1 MIEFKSKYRFLLVM
15 LVVLMAL
22 NGLIARLVYLHLR
35 LGGGADRNVRII
47 ESRRLETDLMV
58 ARGKIFDCRG
68 NTLALDIVKKEV
80 CADPVLILSNN
91 CLDKVAGSVGGMLNS
106 NPASIGE
113 RLNQPGRRFVYL
125 GGYGRSIEEEQA
137 AKLESLKL
145 PGLFTRDM
153 MVRSYP
159 RGNSMCHVLGYVNF
173 DFERA
178 GSAGIEQKWN
188 KYLHGVH
195 GLLISELDGR
205 RHEIY
210 DRRLFELKPRTGAD
224 VTLTLDH
231 YVQYVVER
239 ALENAVHE
247 NQATAA
253 WAIVE
258 RVKTG
263 EILAMANYPAY
274 DPNNFR
280 SVSPEWMRN
289 RCIGVVYEPGST
301 FKMAVV
307 AAALN
312 EKAITSS
319 QVFDCE
325 NGTWFYNKR
334 PLRDFHP
341 YGLLSVADVIKKS
354 SNIGAAKI
362 AVILGEKR
370 LYQYLREFGIG
381 KPTGIDLPGEEAG
394 LLHALPQ
401 WTSLSVTRIAIGH
414 EVAVTAL
421 QMLQVLCAIANDGV
435 LMRPYVVRRITDP
448 DGQVLFEQQSKAIGR
463 PIRTETAVEMKRL
476 LARVTE
482 EGGTGFKARVEG
494 YTVGGKTGTAQKAI
508 PGGYSD
514 TLNMASFTGFIPVE
528 DPQLAIIVVLD
539 EPKGS
544 VHTGGVV
551 AGPVFREIA
560 EQAVRY
566 LDVLPSTTAVAEGKV
581 KDASSEVGGQKQEN
595 GTRYVKNVGASFP
608 RKRESGV
615 IDALNV
621 ASSTE

>member
-1 MIEFKSKYRFLLVM
+1 MIDFKSKYRFLLVV
-15 LVVLMAL
+15 LVVLAAL
-22 NGLIARLVYLHLR
+22 NGLIARLVYLHFR
-35 LGGGADRNVRII
+35 LGEGVDRNERVI
-47 ESRRLETDLMV
+47 ESRRLETDLLV
-58 ARGKIFDCRG
+58 ARGKIIDCRG

-80 CADPVLILSNN
+80 CADPTLILSNN
-91 CLDKVAGSVGGMLNS
+91 CLGAVAGNVARMLNVS
-106 NPASIGE
+106 PADICE
-113 RLNQPGRRFVYL
+113 RLNHPGRRFVYL
-125 GGYGRSIEEEQA
+125 GGYGRTIEEEQA
-137 AKLESLKL
+137 AKLERLKL
-145 PGLFTRDM
+145 PGLFMRDM

-159 RGNSMCHVLGYVNF
+159 RGSSMCHVLGYVNF

-239 ALENAVHE
+239 ALDNAVRE
-247 NQATAA
+247 NQATAV

-263 EILAMANYPAY
+263 EILAMASYPGY

-280 SVSPEWMRN
+280 RVSPEWMRN
-289 RCIGVVYEPGST
+289 RCISVVYEPGST
-301 FKMAVV
+301 FKIAVV

-312 EKAITSS
+312 EKAVTSS

-341 YGLLSVADVIKKS
+341 YGLLSVADIIKKS
-354 SNIGAAKI
+354 SNIGAAKV
-362 AVILGEKR
+362 ALQLGEKKI
-370 LYQYLREFGIG
+370 YQYLQAFGIG
-381 KPTGIDLPGEEAG
+381 RQTGIDLPGEEAG
-394 LLHALPQ
+394 LLHPLTA

-435 LMRPYVVRRITDP
+435 LMKPYVVGRVTAP
-448 DGQVLFEQQSKAIGR
+448 DGQILFEQQPKVLGQ
-463 PIRTETAVEMKRL
+463 PIRTETAKEMKRL

-494 YTVGGKTGTAQKAI
+494 YSVAGKTGTAQKAI

-544 VHTGGVV
+544 VHTGGAV

-566 LDVLPSTTAVAEGKV
+566 LDVIPSTTAVAEGKI
-581 KDASSEVGGQKQEN
+581 KEKISD
-595 GTRYVKNVGASFP
+595 
-608 RKRESGV
+608 
-615 IDALNV
+615 I
-621 ASSTE
+621 

>member
-1 MIEFKSKYRFLLVM
+1 MIDFKSKYRFLVVV
-15 LVVLMAL
+15 LVVLTAL
-22 NGLIARLVYLHLR
+22 NGLIARLVYLHFR
-35 LGGGADRNVRII
+35 LGEGVDRNERII

-80 CADPVLILSNN
+80 CADPALILSSN
-91 CLDKVAGSVGGMLNS
+91 CLSEVAGNVARLLNVS
-106 NPASIGE
+106 AADIGE

-125 GGYGRSIEEEQA
+125 GGYGRPIEDEQA

-145 PGLFTRDM
+145 PGLFMRDM

-173 DFERA
+173 DLERA

-239 ALENAVHE
+239 ALENAVRE
-247 NQATAA
+247 NQATAV

-263 EILAMANYPAY
+263 EILAMASYPGY
-274 DPNNFR
+274 NPNNFR

-289 RCIGVVYEPGST
+289 RCISVVYEPGST
-301 FKMAVV
+301 FKMAIV

-312 EKAITSS
+312 EKAVTSS

-325 NGTWFYNKR
+325 NGIWFHNKR

-341 YGLLSVADVIKKS
+341 YGLLSVADIIKKS
-354 SNIGAAKI
+354 SNIGAAKV
-362 AVILGEKR
+362 ALQLGPNK
-370 LYQYLREFGIG
+370 LYQYLQAFGIG

-394 LLHALPQ
+394 LLHSPST

-435 LMRPYVVRRITDP
+435 LMKPYIVRRVTAP
-448 DGQVLFEQQSKAIGR
+448 DGQILYEQQPKALGR
-463 PIRTETAVEMKRL
+463 PIRTETAMEMTRL
-476 LARVTE
+476 LSRVTE

-494 YTVGGKTGTAQKAI
+494 YSVAGKTGTAQKAI

-514 TLNMASFTGFIPVE
+514 TLNISSFTGFIPVE

-539 EPKGS
+539 EPRGS
-544 VHTGGVV
+544 FRTGGVV

-566 LDVLPSTTAVAEGKV
+566 LDVPPSTTAVADGKT
-581 KDASSEVGGQKQEN
+581 KEKISD
-595 GTRYVKNVGASFP
+595 
-608 RKRESGV
+608 
-615 IDALNV
+615 I
-621 ASSTE
+621 

>member
-1 MIEFKSKYRFLLVM
+1 MIEFKSKYRFF
-15 LVVLMAL
+15 LVVLVVLTAL
-22 NGLIARLVYLHLR
+22 NGLIARLVYLHFR
-35 LGGGADRNVRII
+35 LGEGVDRNVRII

-80 CADPVLILSNN
+80 CADPTFILSNK
-91 CLDKVAGSVGGMLNS
+91 CLIAVAGNVGRLLNVS
-106 NPASIGE
+106 PADICR

-125 GGYGRSIEEEQA
+125 GGYGRAIEEEQA

-145 PGLFTRDM
+145 PGLFMRDM

-239 ALENAVHE
+239 ALENAVRE
-247 NQATAA
+247 NQATAV

-263 EILAMANYPAY
+263 EILAMASYPAY

-289 RCIGVVYEPGST
+289 RCISVVYEPGST
-301 FKMAVV
+301 FKLVVV

-312 EKAITSS
+312 EKAVTSS

-325 NGTWFYNKR
+325 NGAWFYNKR
-334 PLRDFHP
+334 PLHDLHP
-341 YGLLSVADVIKKS
+341 YGLLSVADIIKKS
-354 SNIGAAKI
+354 SNIGAAKV
-362 AVILGEKR
+362 AVQLGENKF
-370 LYQYLREFGIG
+370 YQYLQAFGIG

-394 LLHALPQ
+394 ILHPLSA

-435 LMRPYVVRRITDP
+435 LMKPYVVRRVTAP
-448 DGQVLFEQQSKAIGR
+448 DGQILFEQQPKALGR
-463 PIRTETAVEMKRL
+463 PIRTETAREMTRL

-494 YTVGGKTGTAQKAI
+494 YSVAGKTGTAQKAI

-514 TLNMASFTGFIPVE
+514 TLNMSSFIGFISVE

-544 VHTGGVV
+544 VRTGGAV

-566 LDVLPSTTAVAEGKV
+566 LDVPPSPTAVA
-581 KDASSEVGGQKQEN
+581 D
-595 GTRYVKNVGASFP
+595 
-608 RKRESGV
+608 GV
-615 IDALNV
+615 IKKETSDHKL
-621 ASSTE
+621 

>member
-1 MIEFKSKYRFLLVM
+1 MIEFNSKYRFLLVVM
-15 LVVLMAL
+15 VVLTAL
-22 NGLIARLVYLHLR
+22 NGLIARLVYLHFR
-35 LGGGADRNVRII
+35 LGEGADRNVRII

-80 CADPVLILSNN
+80 CADPTLILSNN
-91 CLDKVAGSVGGMLNS
+91 CLGAVAKNVGRMLNVS
-106 NPASIGE
+106 PADIGE
-113 RLNQPGRRFVYL
+113 RLNKPGRHFIYL
-125 GGYGRSIEEEQA
+125 GGYGRPIEEEQA
-137 AKLESLKL
+137 ARLESLKL
-145 PGLFTRDM
+145 PGLFMREM

-210 DRRLFELKPRTGAD
+210 DRRLFELKPHTGAD
-224 VTLTLDH
+224 VALTLDH
-231 YVQYVVER
+231 YVQYMVER
-239 ALENAVHE
+239 ALENAVRE
-247 NQATAA
+247 TQATAA

-258 RVKTG
+258 RVRTG
-263 EILAMANYPAY
+263 EILAMASSPGY

-301 FKMAVV
+301 FKMAIV

-312 EKAITSS
+312 EKAVTSS

-325 NGTWFYNKR
+325 NGTWFYNRR

-341 YGLLSVADVIKKS
+341 YGLLSVADIIKKS
-354 SNIGAAKI
+354 SNIGAAKV
-362 AVILGEKR
+362 ALQLGDKK
-370 LYQYLREFGIG
+370 LYQYLQAFGIG
-381 KPTGIDLPGEEAG
+381 KPTGIDLPGEEGG
-394 LLHALPQ
+394 LLHPISS

-414 EVAVTAL
+414 EVAITAL
-421 QMLQVLCAIANDGV
+421 QMLQVICAIANDGV
-435 LMRPYVVRRITDP
+435 LMRPYIVRRITAP
-448 DGQVLFEQQSKAIGR
+448 DGQVLFEQQPKAVGQ
-463 PIRTETAVEMKRL
+463 PIRPETAVEMKRL

-494 YTVGGKTGTAQKAI
+494 YTVAGKTGTAQKAI

-514 TLNMASFTGFIPVE
+514 TLNMSSFTGFIPVE

-544 VHTGGVV
+544 VRTGGVV

-566 LDVLPSTTAVAEGKV
+566 LDVPPSTTAVAEGKT
-581 KDASSEVGGQKQEN
+581 KEKISD
-595 GTRYVKNVGASFP
+595 
-608 RKRESGV
+608 
-615 IDALNV
+615 I
-621 ASSTE
+621 

>member
-1 MIEFKSKYRFLLVM
+1 MIDFKSKFRLVLVM
-15 LVVLMAL
+15 LVVSAAL
-22 NGLIARLVYLHLR
+22 NGLIARLVYLHFR
-35 LGGGADRNVRII
+35 LGAGADRNTRII
-47 ESRRLETDLMV
+47 ESRRLETDLLV
-58 ARGKIFDCRG
+58 ARGKILDCRG
-68 NTLALDIVKKEV
+68 NTLALDVVKKEV
-80 CADPVLILSNN
+80 CADPALILSNN
-91 CLDKVAGSVGGMLNS
+91 CLDAVAGNIGQLLNVNPS
-106 NPASIGE
+106 NIYE

-125 GGYGRSIEEEQA
+125 GGYGRPVEDEQA
-137 AKLESLKL
+137 ARLEKLKL
-145 PGLFTRDM
+145 PGLFMRDM
-153 MVRSYP
+153 MMRSYP
-159 RGNSMCHVLGYVNF
+159 CGSSMCHVLGYVNF

-231 YVQYVVER
+231 YVQYMVEQ
-239 ALENAVHE
+239 ALENGLRE
-247 NQATAA
+247 TQSTAI

-263 EILAMANYPAY
+263 EILAMASSPVY
-274 DPNNFR
+274 DPNHFR
-280 SVSPEWMRN
+280 NVSPEARRN
-289 RCIGVVYEPGST
+289 RCISVVYEPGST

-312 EKAITSS
+312 EKAVTSS

-325 NGTWFYNKR
+325 NGIWFHNKR

-341 YGLLSVADVIKKS
+341 YGLLSVADIIKKS
-354 SNIGAAKI
+354 SNIGAAKV
-362 AVILGEKR
+362 ALQLGEQR
-370 LYQYLREFGIG
+370 LFRYLQAFGIG
-381 KPTGIDLPGEEAG
+381 TPTGIELPGEEAG
-394 LLHALPQ
+394 MLHPVSK
-401 WTSLSVTRIAIGH
+401 WSSLSVTRIAIGH

-421 QMLQVLCAIANDGV
+421 QMLQVICAIANDGV
-435 LMRPYVVRRITDP
+435 MMKPYIVKRVTAP
-448 DGQVLFEQQSKAIGR
+448 DGQVLFEQQPKVVGQ
-463 PIRTETAVEMKRL
+463 PIKPETAMEMKRL

-514 TLNMASFTGFIPVE
+514 TLNMSSFTGFIPVE

-539 EPKGS
+539 EPKGPYR
-544 VHTGGVV
+544 TGGVV

-566 LDVLPSTTAVAEGKV
+566 LDVAPAKTTLADQKI
-581 KDASSEVGGQKQEN
+581 KDKTSDIG
-595 GTRYVKNVGASFP
+595 
-608 RKRESGV
+608 
-615 IDALNV
+615 L
-621 ASSTE
+621 